1 MCGTMKKKVF
11 SRGIYIEGLRQLR
24 VFGFIALSLYLVAFI
39 AGPLFEY
46 VDYLQYNINTV
57 REIYPTAVDF
67 ETLLGPLMG
76 LPVFVAP
83 VMTLIVFSGF
93 NKRKYSDFYHALPY
107 TRLCIFLSFTAAI
120 LSWIFGILI
129 VGGSVSLLMHMLLSQ
144 VYALSFVGWA
154 DVLLSLIV
162 MIFMVVSGVL
172 LGCSF
177 TGTLLSNITAT
188 GLVLFMPRLVI
199 YLITSTIAN
208 KLPFVVEDHFLT
220 ILSARF
226 NVLVDYIGRTVLT
239 VGYKSPSLQD
249 NVWCDLYSLLIALA
263 MGVLAAIFFI
273 RRKSEIA
280 SKSAPHRSIQAGIRI
295 AVTLVFSSVATCLLL
310 NDGETSIA
318 ILLYILAAL
327 AFFIYELL
335 TTLKWKNLIRI
346 IPTLGIVVLLNL
358 GLAGMVNG
366 ITTAA
371 TSFRPDAQEITSVR
385 FVDKEDPQV
394 WYTDNASYWNEN
406 RSYAEKAAQ
415 KISITDPEII
425 TVVANSLDENMNKFD
440 HGIYKRT
447 YYSNSNATNQTQNT
461 PAYVEKIVAIRT
473 GAIIRYRRVIF
484 KYEAMEKIIQHL
496 ADLPE
501 YREAYMTL
509 PPVLD
514 DTVNIMLYGGSVF
527 ADTTGDSWDM
537 DQIFACLQEEINE
550 AGFEAWYK
558 ALIFDPEANHWV
570 GATLSYTVQNKY
582 LTRAN
587 IPIIRSLTPKTFNLL
602 MQMHYESNLDAAEEL
617 IQLLQGTFDRSSR
630 YTNLQIDYHY
640 KDKEGKQI
648 DNTVFVSDA
657 ATLNEKNFRERVLKL
672 THELGEQLET
682 TNTLPTSDSYIGIY
696 YYYVP
701 GHDKYDTSYYHLCYL
716 YLPLPESF
724 DADGWNKLAYDYGV
738 IMKDYAT
745 ELYDSSVAPTDTD
758 SEQ

>member
-1 MCGTMKKKVF
+1 MCRTMKKKVF
-11 SRGIYIEGLRQLR
+11 SGGIYIEGMRQLR

-46 VDYLQYNINTV
+46 ADYLQYNINTV

-76 LPVFVAP
+76 LPVLVAP

-129 VGGSVSLLMHMLLSQ
+129 VGGSVSLLMHALLSQ

-154 DVLLSLIV
+154 DVLLSLVV
-162 MIFMVVSGVL
+162 MILMVVSGVL

-177 TGTLLSNITAT
+177 TGTLFSNITAT
-188 GLVLFMPRLVI
+188 GLVLFLPRLVI

-220 ILSARF
+220 ILSTRF
-226 NVLVDYIGRTVLT
+226 NVLVDYIGRTILT
-239 VGYKSPSLQD
+239 VGYRSPSLQD
-249 NVWCDLYSLLIALA
+249 NVWCDVYSLLIALA

-280 SKSAPHRSIQAGIRI
+280 SKSAPHRTIQAGIRI
-295 AVTLVFSSVATCLLL
+295 AVTLVFSFVATCLLL
-310 NDGETSIA
+310 NDGESSIA
-318 ILLYILAAL
+318 ILLYILAML

-358 GLAGMVNG
+358 GLAGMVYG
-366 ITTAA
+366 ITSAA
-371 TSFRPDAQEITSVR
+371 TAFRPDAQEITSVR
-385 FVDKEDPQV
+385 FVDAEDPPV
-394 WYTDNASYWNEN
+394 WYIDDDSYWNEN
-406 RSYAEKAAQ
+406 CSYAEKVAQ
-415 KISITDPEII
+415 KISIEDPEII
-425 TVVANSLDENMNKFD
+425 AAVANSLDENMNKFD

-447 YYSNSNATNQTQNT
+447 YHSNSYTTNQTQST

-473 GAIIRYRRVIF
+473 GAVTRYRRVIF
-484 KYEAMEKIIQHL
+484 KYEAMEKIIRQL
-496 ADLPE
+496 ADLPD

-514 DTVNIMLYGGSVF
+514 GTENIMLYGGTVF
-527 ADTTGDSWDM
+527 ADLTGDSWDM
-537 DQIFACLQEEINE
+537 DQIFACLQDEINE

-558 ALIFDPEANHWV
+558 ALNFDHGAYDWV
-570 GATLSYTVQNKY
+570 GATISYTVQNKY
-582 LTRAN
+582 LTKAN
-587 IPIIRSLTPKTFNLL
+587 IPIIRSLTPKTFDLL
-602 MQMHYESNLDAAEEL
+602 IQMHYESNLDTAEDL
-617 IQLLQGTFDRSSR
+617 IGLLKGTFDQSSS
-630 YTNLQIDYHY
+630 YTDLQIDYHY
-640 KDKEGKQI
+640 VDKEGTQV
-648 DNTVFVSDA
+648 DNTIFVSDA
-657 ATLNEKNFRERVLKL
+657 ALLSNGSLRERVLKL
-672 THELGEQLET
+672 TRELGEQLQARDAD
-682 TNTLPTSDSYIGIY
+682 TLPTSDSYIGIY
-696 YYYVP
+696 YYHDP
-701 GHDKYDTSYYHLCYL
+701 GYNRYYSNYYYL
-716 YLPLPESF
+716 YLPMPEDF
-724 DADGWNKLAYDYGV
+724 NADGWNKLAADYGV
-738 IMKDYAT
+738 YRKDYET
-745 ELYDSSVAPTDTD
+745 ELYDSSIAPTDTD
-758 SEQ
+758 SAQ

>member
-1 MCGTMKKKVF
+1 MCETMKKKIF
-11 SRGIYIEGLRQLR
+11 SGGIYIEGMRQLR

-46 VDYLQYNINTV
+46 ADYLQYNINTV

-83 VMTLIVFSGF
+83 IMTLIVFSGF

-129 VGGSVSLLMHMLLSQ
+129 VGGSVSLLMHVLLSQ
-144 VYALSFVGWA
+144 VYALSFVGWV
-154 DVLLSLIV
+154 DVLLSLVV
-162 MIFMVVSGVL
+162 MILMVVSGVL

-177 TGTLLSNITAT
+177 TGTLFSNITAT
-188 GLVLFMPRLVI
+188 GLVLFLPRLVI

-208 KLPFVVEDHFLT
+208 KLPFIVEDHFLT
-220 ILSARF
+220 ILSTRF
-226 NVLVDYIGRTVLT
+226 NVLVDYIGRTILT
-239 VGYKSPSLQD
+239 VGYRSPSLQD
-249 NVWCDLYSLLIALA
+249 NVWCDVYSLLIALV
-263 MGVLAAIFFI
+263 MGVLAAILFI

-295 AVTLVFSSVATCLLL
+295 AVTLVFSFIATCLLL
-310 NDGETSIA
+310 NDGESSIA
-318 ILLYILAAL
+318 ILLYILAVL

-346 IPTLGIVVLLNL
+346 IPTLGIVILLNL

-366 ITTAA
+366 ITSAA
-371 TSFRPDAQEITSVR
+371 TSFRPDAQDITSVR
-385 FVDKEDPQV
+385 FVDAENPQV
-394 WYTDNASYWNEN
+394 WYTDVSYWNEN
-406 RSYAEKAAQ
+406 CSYAEKVTQ
-415 KISITDPEII
+415 KISIEDPEII
-425 TVVANSLDENMNKFD
+425 AAVANSLDENMNKFD
-440 HGIYKRT
+440 HGIYNRT
-447 YYSNSNATNQTQNT
+447 YYSGSYTINQTKNT

-473 GAIIRYRRVIF
+473 GAVTRYRRVIF
-484 KYEAMEKIIQHL
+484 KYEAIEKIIQRL

-514 DTVNIMLYGGSVF
+514 GTENIMLYGGSIF
-527 ADTTGDSWDM
+527 ADTTSDSWDM

-558 ALIFDPEANHWV
+558 ALNFDPDANDWV
-570 GATLSYTVQNKY
+570 GATISYTVQNKY

-587 IPIIRSLTPKTFNLL
+587 IPIIRSLTPKTFDLL

-617 IQLLQGTFDRSSR
+617 IQLLKGTFDRSSQ

-657 ATLNEKNFRERVLKL
+657 ALLSEGSLRERVLKL
-672 THELGEQLET
+672 TRELGEQLET
-682 TNTLPTSDSYIGIY
+682 TDTLPTSDSYIGIY
-696 YYYVP
+696 YYHDP
-701 GHDKYDTSYYHLCYL
+701 GYDRYYSNYCYL
-716 YLPLPESF
+716 YLPLPEDF
-724 DADGWNKLAYDYGV
+724 NADGWNKLASDYGV
-738 IMKDYAT
+738 YMEDYET
-745 ELYDSSVAPTDTD
+745 ELYDSSIAPTDTD

>member
-11 SRGIYIEGLRQLR
+11 SGGIYIEGIRQLR

-46 VDYLQYNINTV
+46 ADYLQYNINTV

-129 VGGSVSLLMHMLLSQ
+129 VGGSVSLLMHTLLSQ

-162 MIFMVVSGVL
+162 MILMVVSGVL

-177 TGTLLSNITAT
+177 TGTLFSNITAT
-188 GLVLFMPRLVI
+188 GLVLFLPRLVI

-220 ILSARF
+220 ILSTRF
-226 NVLVDYIGRTVLT
+226 NVLVDYIGRTILT
-239 VGYKSPSLQD
+239 IGYRSPSLQD
-249 NVWCDLYSLLIALA
+249 NVWCDVYSLLIALV
-263 MGVLAAIFFI
+263 MGVLAAILFI

-295 AVTLVFSSVATCLLL
+295 AVTLVFSFIATCLLL
-310 NDGETSIA
+310 NDGESSIA
-318 ILLYILAAL
+318 ILLYILAVL

-346 IPTLGIVVLLNL
+346 IPTLGIVILLNL

-366 ITTAA
+366 ITSAA
-371 TSFRPDAQEITSVR
+371 TSFRPDAQDITSVR
-385 FVDKEDPQV
+385 FVDAEAPQV
-394 WYTDNASYWNEN
+394 WYTNVSYWNEN
-406 RSYAEKAAQ
+406 CSYAEKTAQ
-415 KISITDPEII
+415 KISIKDPEII
-425 TVVANSLDENMNKFD
+425 AAVASSLDENMNKFD
-440 HGIYKRT
+440 HGIFNRT
-447 YYSNSNATNQTQNT
+447 YYSNSYTINQTQNT

-473 GAIIRYRRVIF
+473 GAVTRYRRVIF
-484 KYEAMEKIIQHL
+484 KYEAIEKIIQRL

-509 PPVLD
+509 PPVLEE
-514 DTVNIMLYGGSVF
+514 TENIMLYGGSVF
-527 ADTTGDSWDM
+527 ADTTGDNWDM
-537 DQIFACLQEEINE
+537 DQIFACLQDEINE

-558 ALIFDPEANHWV
+558 ALNFDPEANDWV

-587 IPIIRSLTPKTFNLL
+587 IPIIRSLTPKTFDLL

-617 IQLLQGTFDRSSR
+617 IQLLKGTFDRNSQ

-640 KDKEGKQI
+640 KDKEGKQM

-657 ATLNEKNFRERVLKL
+657 ALLSEGSLREHVLKL
-672 THELGEQLET
+672 TRELGEQLDAT
-682 TNTLPTSDSYIGIY
+682 DADTLPTSDSYIGIY
-696 YYYVP
+696 YYHDP
-701 GHDKYDTSYYHLCYL
+701 GYDRYYSNYSYL
-716 YLPLPESF
+716 YLPLPEGF
-724 DADGWNKLAYDYGV
+724 NADGWNKLASDYGV
-738 IMKDYAT
+738 IMKDYET
-745 ELYDSSVAPTDTD
+745 ELYDSSIAPTDTD
-758 SEQ
+758 SKQ